1 MPSALDALRRNR
13 SVHVWTYLSR
23 HVTGDWGDLD
33 TADLAENELLLA
45 EGCRLLSGYTPPDA
59 SSSI

>member
-23 HVTGDWGDLD
+23 HVTGDWGDAGHRRKSVQI
-33 TADLAENELLLA
+33 ADDCTGAHIKDHELPGA
-45 EGCRLLSGYTPPDA
+45 HV
-59 SSSI
+59 